1 MTLIVAV
8 AFTLLIVCLVYK
20 IKAKR
25 EKRSFKAET
34 PSSANSIVSASEGV
48 VYSNPGNIQ
57 STEGDPQVTMQ
68 PNPAYG
74 MPYQD

>member
-34 PSSANSIVSASEGV
+34 PSIVSASEGV

-74 MPYQD
+74 MPYQKD